1 MRCAGVDLFVVFKRL
16 LVIGEEQGAK
26 NELMQIELALQEMR
40 TRLREYAAEVKAGQV
55 NRDADKPGVEA

>member
-16 LVIGEEQGAK
+16 LVIGEEQGA